1 MEAARDEIK
10 IMNVLNDPIN
20 NNHHIPKENISYFKN
35 DNKLHPGYN
44 HVMQLKD
51 DFEIS
56 GPNGIHICMVFEIL
70 GENVLNL
77 IYRYKRL
84 YRSINS
90 EIKRKESA
98 EENICL
104 QQQLQMKFSKW
115 DTKIGRKV
123 LNQCLV

>member
-1 MEAARDEIK
+1 M
-10 IMNVLNDPIN
+10 
-20 NNHHIPKENISYFKN
+20 
-35 DNKLHPGYN
+35 
-44 HVMQLKD
+44 
-51 DFEIS
+51 
-56 GPNGIHICMVFEIL
+56 
-70 GENVLNL
+70 GENVFNL

-84 YRSINS
+84 YRNINS

>member
-1 MEAARDEIK
+1 M
-10 IMNVLNDPIN
+10 
-20 NNHHIPKENISYFKN
+20 
-35 DNKLHPGYN
+35 
-44 HVMQLKD
+44 
-51 DFEIS
+51 
-56 GPNGIHICMVFEIL
+56 

-84 YRSINS
+84 YRNINS

-115 DTKIGRKV
+115 DTKNWKKSTKSMLSLGLHNKKDTHKHDSTS
-123 LNQCLV
+123 NNNNNDTNNNFHHKSQ